1 MNKIS
6 HLLFSATGVGI
17 LSLILTVLNL
27 QSAEAQRS
35 RVAVPLGSTECVAN
49 NLKYE
54 TGEFNVS
61 IARELF
67 SAPLRA
73 QTINRQ
79 DSVFTCR
86 ISSAQSPQPLE
97 TLHLKFGVP
106 DGADYSYTVKVYL
119 DGNMT
124 ASQVARP
131 GELKTL
137 LFDVVG
143 INSVSIELE
152 REFRYRQDLLY
163 FVEASLEPAASLGM
177 KPDVENSTSSPD
189 ENSRVLLEESTIS
202 PESLQYRI
210 QEVEEEVE
218 KKVNQFEN
226 LRDTFRRLRLF

>member
-1 MNKIS
+1 
-6 HLLFSATGVGI
+6 
-17 LSLILTVLNL
+17 
-27 QSAEAQRS
+27 
-35 RVAVPLGSTECVAN
+35 VAN
-49 NLKYE
+49 NLRYE

-61 IARELF
+61 IAREFF

-73 QTINRQ
+73 ATRDSRK

-106 DGADYSYTVKVYL
+106 DGEDYSYTVKVYL

-152 REFRYRQDLLY
+152 RKQPLVNLTSPIYLLY
-163 FVEASLEPAASLGM
+163 FVEASLEPAPTSSGM
-177 KPDVENSTSSPD
+177 EPDIENSTLSPD
-189 ENSRVLLEESTIS
+189 ENSRVLLQESKTS
-202 PESLQYRI
+202 PEALQRRI
-210 QEVEEEVE
+210 QEVEEDV
-218 KKVNQFEN
+218 KNKVNQFEN
-226 LRDTFRRLRLF
+226 LRDTFRRIF